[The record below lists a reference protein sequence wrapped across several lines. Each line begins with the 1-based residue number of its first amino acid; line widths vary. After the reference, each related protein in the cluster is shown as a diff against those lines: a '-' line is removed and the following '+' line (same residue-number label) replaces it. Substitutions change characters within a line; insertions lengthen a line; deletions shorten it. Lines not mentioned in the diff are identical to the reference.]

1 MRTAISGRLASNRSE
16 PSAKLGLIFF
26 RHTEWPN
33 LNFVELTFKFLARSH
48 LNSGGGVEIETWTP
62 QKTKKNM
69 PSGNLNVGYN
79 FPENAKGLYIRQK

>member
-48 LNSGGGVEIETWTP
+48 LISGGGGKSEFGP
-62 QKTKKNM
+62 PKKIKIYAF
-69 PSGNLNVGYN
+69 GKFKCELTL
-79 FPENAKGLYIRQK
+79 FKNAKD